1 MRYFATFND
10 KSYRIFLFLAVK
22 VNPRCAMFF
31 TLKSYSINFKVRK
44 FASICDLKIIKNV
57 INFKLQWTPKLT
69 SLVIVH
75 YWLVDL
81 FLFTTSKMRN
91 IFLDESN
98 HQVVII
104 NINCNDHS

>member
-75 YWLVDL
+75 YWLDL